1 MCLILFAVDVH
12 ERYRWVIAGNRD
24 EYYERPTRSADF
36 WPDQGDIFA
45 GRDERAGGTW
55 MGVSAKGRFA
65 ALTNYRDLSL
75 LKTDAPSR
83 GVLVKD
89 YLLSQENP
97 AQYFDKLAKKSN
109 HYSGFSMVAGVDS
122 SLCYYSNIENRVH
135 SIGRGVFGLSN
146 NLFDV
151 PWPKVE
157 TGKRRLTALLDR
169 REDDLV
175 SGLLEALQDSTKP
188 PDGELPDTGV
198 GLDWERTLSSIFIRS
213 PGYGTRASSVVLF
226 SRTGEI
232 TFVEQTYEAGKQS
245 GAARWFRFSRG
256 EESGFSF

>member
-1 MCLILFAVDVH
+1 MCLILLAVDVH

-24 EYYERPTRSADF
+24 EYYERPTRAADF
-36 WPDQGDIFA
+36 WPSGEDIFA

-55 MGVSAKGRFA
+55 MGVSSKGRFA
-65 ALTNYRDLSL
+65 TLTNYRDLSL

-89 YLLSQENP
+89 FLLSKEKP
-97 AQYFDKLAKKSN
+97 AQYFDRLAKKSN
-109 HYSGFSMVAGVDS
+109 HYSGFSMIAGANS
-122 SLCYYSNIENRVH
+122 SLGYYSNVENRVRL
-135 SIGRGVFGLSN
+135 IERGVFGLSN

-157 TGKRRLTALLDR
+157 TGKRRLTALLDKQ
-169 REDDLV
+169 EDDLV
-175 SGLLEALQDSTKP
+175 HGLLEVLQDSTKP
-188 PDGELPDTGV
+188 PDDKLPDTGV

-226 SRTGEI
+226 SRTGEV
-232 TFVEQTYEAGKQS
+232 TFVEQTYKDGKES
-245 GAARWFRFSRG
+245 DAARWFRFSLD
-256 EESGFSF
+256 